1 MIVKMQDGI
10 TPKGNNKRVRKLKLK
25 KTQISLVTLD
35 ALIIFCL
42 LGFASV
48 YSGVY
53 LGYGMP

>member
-10 TPKGNNKRVRKLKLK
+10 TPKGNNKRVRKLQSK

-35 ALIIFCL
+35 ALILFWL
-42 LGFASV
+42 LCFAYV
-48 YSGVY
+48 YLGVY